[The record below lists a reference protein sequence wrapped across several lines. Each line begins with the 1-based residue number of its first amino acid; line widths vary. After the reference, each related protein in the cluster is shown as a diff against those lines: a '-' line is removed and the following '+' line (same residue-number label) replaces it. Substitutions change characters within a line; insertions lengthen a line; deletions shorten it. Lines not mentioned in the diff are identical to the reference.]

1 MLLIV
6 RSNENRDAQ
15 LLLLE
20 EEMETQIAIKETK
33 ARNEERLRL
42 EAEANL
48 MKSQYEERISQL
60 QDAVTKLRKVRS
72 CG

>member
-1 MLLIV
+1 
-6 RSNENRDAQ
+6 
-15 LLLLE
+15 
-20 EEMETQIAIKETK
+20 METQIAIKETK